1 MATLGFAF
9 NAAAV
14 PQNDSFDPI
23 PAGDYI
29 AQITESEIKNTK
41 SGTGQM
47 LNLRW
52 QVLDGPFK
60 GRLVFD
66 RINIINQNPDAQRIG
81 QGQLSSLCHI
91 LGVLNLT
98 DSSQLHMKPATIKV
112 KIRKDDQYGD
122 SNEVKGYKAAVGAAP
137 VANAFG
143 GVHAP
148 APSAAPAAP
157 TPPWQKPAQA
167 A

>member
-52 QVLDGPFK
+52 QVLDGQFK

-66 RINIINQNPDAQRIG
+66 SLNIINQNPDTQRIA
-81 QGQLSSLCHI
+81 QGQLSSLCHV

-98 DSSQLHMKPATIKV
+98 DSAQLHMKPAIIKV
-112 KIRKDDQYGD
+112 KIRKSDQYGD
-122 SNEVKGYKAAVGAAP
+122 SNDVKGYKAVGAAQVVSP
-137 VANAFG
+137 FG

-148 APSAAPAAP
+148 APAAAAPAAP
-157 TPPWQKPAQA
+157 TPPWQQKTA
-167 A
+167 